1 MISKTKVNLGIT
13 QETLFIPLWARAVE
27 LEQENPI
34 IKDPKSAQIL
44 QEIDYDFNKFAKAK
58 STQAG
63 CCLRGLILDNWV
75 RNYLQENPIG
85 PIVEIGAGLNTRF
98 ERVDNGEVRWFDL
111 DLPDSMAVRQQFF
124 EETER
129 RHFIS
134 ASALDTDWIERVKAA
149 GAGQPMFVAEG
160 VLMYLSEEQV
170 KQLFANLLYH
180 FPGSWLAFDSLSP
193 FMVKNQKHHDSLK
206 YTSAKFDWGIQDIR
220 LLKNWDSRYEVI
232 EVYTY
237 RDLLTEYQRR
247 FSLFNRLISLL
258 PLFNNMYRVALIR
271 LG

>member
-1 MISKTKVNLGIT
+1 MSKTKVNLGIT
-13 QETLFIPLWARAVE
+13 QETLLIPLWARAVE
-27 LEQENPI
+27 LEQKNPI

-58 STQAG
+58 SSQVG
-63 CCLRGLILDNWV
+63 CCLRGLILDNLV
-75 RNYLQENPIG
+75 RNYLKENPTG

-134 ASALDTDWIERVKAA
+134 GSALDTDWIERVKADA
-149 GAGQPMFVAEG
+149 EKPLMFLAEG
-160 VLMYLSEEQV
+160 VLMYLSQEQV
-170 KQLFANLLYH
+170 KQLFANLSNY
-180 FPGSWLAFDSLSP
+180 FPGSWLAFDSVSP
-193 FMVKNQKHHDSLK
+193 FIVKNQKHHDSLRH
-206 YTSAKFDWGIQDIR
+206 TSAKFDWGIEDIR
-220 LLKNWDSRYEVI
+220 LIKNWDSRYEVM

-237 RDLLTEYQRR
+237 RDLVTQYQRR
-247 FSLFNRLISLL
+247 FSLFTRLISLI
-258 PLFNNMYRVALIR
+258 PVFSSMYRVALIR